1 MLGGMPEPELDLPDD
16 GKSFFYRMHY
26 NKIRG
31 SFEDPPANLPCLRDD
46 RKHRFCEACERMFQK
61 EMLVMPKVGEEMKTE
76 DSKEVC
82 FCQNI
87 P

>member
-31 SFEDPPANLPCLRDD
+31 SFEDPPANLLCLRDD

-61 EMLVMPKVGEEMKTE
+61 EMLAMPKVGEEMKTE

-82 FCQNI
+82 FCQII